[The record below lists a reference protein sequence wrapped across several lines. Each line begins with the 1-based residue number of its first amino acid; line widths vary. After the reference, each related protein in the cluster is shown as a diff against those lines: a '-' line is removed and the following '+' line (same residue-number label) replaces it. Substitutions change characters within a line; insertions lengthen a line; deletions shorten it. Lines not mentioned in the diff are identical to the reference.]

1 MKQSLEDRVVQIVTE
16 VSDGEFPTYNQLRV
30 MLKGE
35 GYSSQ
40 EVDKWFAIQAA
51 EFLEGVETTNIKR
64 LMHNDVYLVL
74 DQESKTPLAFW
85 TEGQTGVLPLDTSN
99 PVSWRAANELRQT
112 LKTEGFVQ
120 NR

>member
-40 EVDKWFAIQAA
+40 EVDKWFATQAA
-51 EFLEGVETTNIKR
+51 EFLDGVETSNIKR
-64 LMHNDVYLVL
+64 LMRNDVYLVL

-99 PVSWRAANELRQT
+99 PVSWRAANELRHT